1 MLSSITPLGERGR
14 GNRWGTTVAWF
25 VAGST
30 LGGAV
35 IGAVLGLAAEAGA
48 RVVPFRGRLVALI
61 VLAVGALAIDAA
73 RRPGLVPS
81 WRRQV
86 DERWMDEY
94 RAWVYGLGWGA
105 QLGAGL
111 LTIVSSASTYLVVA
125 LAALLGSFPA
135 AVALATT
142 FGLTRGLTL
151 LTARRLTTP
160 ASLRT
165 FHQNLQPHRRTAT
178 AAVLLA
184 EVLVV
189 TTATLAYLT
198 APPT

>member
-25 VAGST
+25 VTGSA

-35 IGAVLGLAAEAGA
+35 LGAILGLAGEGLE
-48 RVVPFRGRLVALI
+48 RVVPVRARLAAII
-61 VLAVGALAIDAA
+61 VLAVAAVAVDGA
-73 RRPGLVPS
+73 RRPGLLPG

-111 LTIVSSASTYLVVA
+111 LTIVSSAGTYLVVA
-125 LAALLGSFPA
+125 VAALVGSFPA
-135 AVALATT
+135 AVALAAT

-151 LTARRLTTP
+151 LTARHLTTP
-160 ASLRT
+160 ASLHA
-165 FHQNLQPHRRTAT
+165 FHQGLQPRRRLAT
-178 AAVLLA
+178 AGVLLA
-184 EVLVV
+184 ELLVA
-189 TTATLAYLT
+189 TTATFALL
-198 APPT
+198 

>member
-30 LGGAV
+30 LGGA
-35 IGAVLGLAAEAGA
+35 GLGTVLGLVGEGLG
-48 RVVPFRGRLVALI
+48 RVVPDRGRLVLVLGLSLTAVTLDALH
-61 VLAVGALAIDAA
+61 
-73 RRPGLVPS
+73 RPPPS

-94 RAWVYGLGWGA
+94 RPWVYGMGWGA
-105 QLGAGL
+105 QLGAGV
-111 LTIVSSASTYLVVA
+111 LTIVSSASTYLVMA
-125 LAALLGSFPA
+125 LAALLGSLPA

-151 LTARRLTTP
+151 LTARRLESP
-160 ASLRT
+160 ASLRS
-165 FHQNLQPHRRTAT
+165 FHQRLQNHRRRAT
-178 AAVLLA
+178 TGVLAAEALLA
-184 EVLVV
+184 L
-189 TTATLAYLT
+189 TTTLTLLHQ
-198 APPT
+198 P

>member
-30 LGGAV
+30 LGGS
-35 IGAVLGLAAEAGA
+35 VLGAALGLVGEGLE
-48 RVVPFRGRLVALI
+48 RVVPARGRLVVIA
-61 VLAVGALAIDAA
+61 VLAVAAVAVDAA
-73 RRPGLVPS
+73 RRPGLLPG

-105 QLGAGL
+105 QLGAGV
-111 LTIVSSASTYLVVA
+111 LTIVSSASTYLVAA

-135 AVALATT
+135 ALALAAT

-160 ASLRT
+160 AALHR
-165 FHQNLQPHRRTAT
+165 FHTSLQPHRRTAT
-178 AAVLLA
+178 AAVVLA
-184 EVLVV
+184 ESLVAA
-189 TTATLAYLT
+189 TATITLLS
-198 APPT
+198 